1 VPTEVLEQNNAMT
14 LFGLHARLRGAAV
27 GHLAAFEV
35 TSSLPSRRLAQG
47 LQRLGLPTEVA
58 AYYLEHVEADA
69 VHEQL
74 ATRGICAAL
83 VEEDPSCA
91 DAVFFG
97 VFTCLDL
104 ESRLASAVLAG
115 WGAAA

>member
-1 VPTEVLEQNNAMT
+1 VV
-14 LFGLHARLRGAAV
+14 
-27 GHLAAFEV
+27 
-35 TSSLPSRRLAQG
+35 
-47 LQRLGLPTEVA
+47 

-74 ATRGICAAL
+74 ATRRICAAL
-83 VEEDPSCA
+83 VEEDPTSA

-104 ESRLASAVLAG
+104 ESRFASAVLAG